1 MVRPQCH
8 FCFPNK
14 TVFSFFVGELGID
27 ILLIQ
32 FPSNDWPTHS
42 ATQMK
47 SVRTSKGLKQRK
59 SDFILFNAL
68 SCKPHGS
75 NNIWFQK
82 PDHKGLPKP

>member
-42 ATQMK
+42 QSK
-47 SVRTSKGLKQRK
+47 SSPLVSRLPPPVPGAPEPEPEPSCLLNGQG
-59 SDFILFNAL
+59 SCILNL
-68 SCKPHGS
+68 GVC
-75 NNIWFQK
+75 
-82 PDHKGLPKP
+82 